1 MEKDNEEVFYKPF
14 FMKDYS
20 RKNRWAYMEVAIAVP
35 DTLQDVD
42 YLKVYFYN
50 QYNTEDFFVDNLKV
64 EVLSLS
70 IDY

>member
-1 MEKDNEEVFYKPF
+1 
-14 FMKDYS
+14 MKDYS